1 MNPLIC
7 SVCSSRNFSCRF
19 NDSRR
24 HKSGDAIIMVK
35 AVRSVFV
42 MFFSDDSKDFFVR
55 LTVRQENSFIPIVW
69 LSRFLW
75 ELCR

>member
-42 MFFSDDSKDFFVR
+42 IFFSDASKEFF
-55 LTVRQENSFIPIVW
+55 FA
-69 LSRFLW
+69 
-75 ELCR
+75 